1 MMISFKGCHFPKP
14 IILHAIYFYLRY
26 SVSLRD
32 LEEILAERGVIVDHA
47 TLNRWVVKFAPLVA
61 IEAHK
66 RKKASAVS
74 WRMDETYIKVR
85 GKWIYLYRAVDRDG
99 KTLDFM
105 LSERRNTAAATLFFA
120 KALASSGIP
129 LRIVID
135 KSGANGAG
143 IKEVNKILKRFG
155 CPTKITTVRSKYLN
169 NMIEQDHRFIKRRTR
184 PMLGFKSFSSA
195 AATLEGIEVAQMI
208 RKKQFGLK
216 GNGFAQFFALAG

>member
-1 MMISFKGCHFPKP
+1 MISFKGCHFPKP
-14 IILHAIYFYLRY
+14 VILHAIYFYLRY

-47 TLNRWVVKFAPLVA
+47 TLSRWVVKFSPLVA

-66 RKKASAVS
+66 RKRPSAVS

-85 GKWIYLYRAVDRDG
+85 GNWMYLYRAVDRDG

-105 LSERRNTAAATLFFA
+105 LSERRNTTAATQFFT
-120 KALASSGIP
+120 KTLASSGIP

-169 NMIEQDHRFIKRRTR
+169 NVVEQDHRFIKRRTR
-184 PMLGFKSFSSA
+184 PMLGFKSFKSA
-195 AATLEGIEVAQMI
+195 SATLEGIEVAQMI
-208 RKKQFGLK
+208 RKKQFDLK
-216 GNGFAQFFALAG
+216 GNGFAQFAALAG